1 MTVIWLIAALVACL
15 AVQAF
20 FAAGEIAMVSADD
33 LKVQA
38 ESERGER
45 DSRLLAGLLARRDRI
60 MALVLTSTNLA
71 NTIAAAV
78 LTSFLYTIN
87 PHLGLLAPL
96 ILVPMTLVLGESIPK
111 LLTVRHA
118 LRFARMAAR
127 PLTAMVTALA
137 PLLALETALSRA
149 MRRLIGVAPETQS
162 VFMTREDLALLIHR
176 PPSEAP
182 AQHDAILPAE
192 RQMISRI
199 FRFSRSEAR
208 KAMVPLVRVEAVADD
223 VSLSAAIEVVRREG
237 FTRLPVFH
245 NRIVD
250 IIGVVQV
257 FDLLEAPDLSRP
269 VSEVMRPVS
278 YFSEATPLDEILLAL
293 QRTGENLAVVV
304 DEYGGAAGII
314 TVEDLLEEV
323 VGEIED
329 EYDAREELARVTDRN
344 TIMVSARAAIT
355 ELNERF
361 GLKLPE
367 GDEYA
372 TIGGLVV
379 ERLGHI
385 PKPGEQ
391 LKVGDLT
398 IAVARSDARAVRE
411 LALHLTHP
419 LRLEAARR
427 R

>member
-137 PLLALETALSRA
+137 PL
-149 MRRLIGVAPETQS
+149 
-162 VFMTREDLALLIHR
+162 
-176 PPSEAP
+176 
-182 AQHDAILPAE
+182 
-192 RQMISRI
+192 
-199 FRFSRSEAR
+199 
-208 KAMVPLVRVEAVADD
+208 
-223 VSLSAAIEVVRREG
+223 
-237 FTRLPVFH
+237 
-245 NRIVD
+245 
-250 IIGVVQV
+250 
-257 FDLLEAPDLSRP
+257 
-269 VSEVMRPVS
+269 
-278 YFSEATPLDEILLAL
+278 
-293 QRTGENLAVVV
+293 
-304 DEYGGAAGII
+304 
-314 TVEDLLEEV
+314 
-323 VGEIED
+323 
-329 EYDAREELARVTDRN
+329 
-344 TIMVSARAAIT
+344 
-355 ELNERF
+355 
-361 GLKLPE
+361 
-367 GDEYA
+367 
-372 TIGGLVV
+372 
-379 ERLGHI
+379 
-385 PKPGEQ
+385 
-391 LKVGDLT
+391 
-398 IAVARSDARAVRE
+398 
-411 LALHLTHP
+411 
-419 LRLEAARR
+419 
-427 R
+427 